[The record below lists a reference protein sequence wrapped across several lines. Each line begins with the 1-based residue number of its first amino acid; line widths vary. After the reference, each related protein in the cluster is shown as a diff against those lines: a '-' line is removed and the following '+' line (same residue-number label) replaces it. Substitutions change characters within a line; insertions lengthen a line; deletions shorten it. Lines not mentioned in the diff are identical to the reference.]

1 MEPNGVSK
9 LVDVGKTSK
18 PKSSKQN
25 NNNKRSVNKQEMD
38 IYKSRLDLLA
48 QDATREQ
55 VSFPATLSSIDR
67 KLLHTYAHKLGL
79 DSRSVGKGKID
90 NSSSSFAKQ
99 EKKCVCLL
107 DSCQKKNV
115 RFSEFQVRIGF

>member
-1 MEPNGVSK
+1 MEPNGVSESA
-9 LVDVGKTSK
+9 DVGKTSK

-25 NNNKRSVNKQEMD
+25 NNIKRSVVNKQEMD

-55 VSFPATLSSIDR
+55 ISFPATLSSIDR

-79 DSRSVGKGKID
+79 DSRSVGKGNIFSFFF
-90 NSSSSFAKQ
+90 SSYFSIVSF
-99 EKKCVCLL
+99 
-107 DSCQKKNV
+107 
-115 RFSEFQVRIGF
+115 FSLPATKMVFDDV

>member
-9 LVDVGKTSK
+9 LADVDRASEP

-55 VSFPATLSSIDR
+55 VSFPATLSSVER

-79 DSRSVGKGKID
+79 DSRSVGKGKVPKF
-90 NSSSSFAKQ
+90 SKVSFFPAM
-99 EKKCVCLL
+99 KCI
-107 DSCQKKNV
+107 
-115 RFSEFQVRIGF
+115 R